1 MRPEARNKEP
11 HHMTTTETTREE
23 LTRYL
28 SQLDTE
34 DLQGLVERIGGAH
47 WMPNSLIWARQ
58 EAAKLRQRA
67 DEIERTATQNLA
79 DEILEEWTPDEI
91 ESAK

>member
-1 MRPEARNKEP
+1 
-11 HHMTTTETTREE
+11 MTTTETTRDL
-23 LTRYL
+23 LTFYL
-28 SQLDTE
+28 SNLDAE
-34 DLQGLVERIGGAH
+34 DLEGLISRLNGAH

-58 EAAKLRQRA
+58 EADKLRQRA